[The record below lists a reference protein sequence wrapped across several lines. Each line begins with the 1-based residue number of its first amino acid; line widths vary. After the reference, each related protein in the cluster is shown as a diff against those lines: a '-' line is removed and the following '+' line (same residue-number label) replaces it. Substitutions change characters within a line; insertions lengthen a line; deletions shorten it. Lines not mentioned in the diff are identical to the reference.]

1 MSFPIQVA
9 AVKIFSQSRAPQ
21 CLPRILLDKLVK
33 GFLALFFGRKK
44 VRRSRAPRGRN
55 WVRTRAHG
63 RRELSWGL
71 RWHNMGSGFFS
82 LLLRSRSGASWSA
95 PLVHPL
101 TQWLGAAAGADCAW
115 LPVHHGGFWK
125 NFLFYVPFAA
135 LFAPGNLDIAFA
147 LVSFSPSV
155 FGCCLWSTFLG
166 RVLGS
171 TVDTCFTSGFWR
183 ISHIFYVWCT
193 QIVAFLSIP
202 QNGEVCTVDASS
214 CSISSRGSHFESGHY
229 FYELSM

>member
-1 MSFPIQVA
+1 MSSS
-9 AVKIFSQSRAPQ
+9 K
-21 CLPRILLDKLVK
+21 ILLDKLVK
-33 GFLALFFGRKK
+33 GFLALFPGRKK

-71 RWHNMGSGFFS
+71 QWHNMGCGFFS
-82 LLLRSRSGASWSA
+82 LLLRSKSGASWSA

-115 LPVHHGGFWK
+115 LPVRHGGFWK

-155 FGCCLWSTFLG
+155 FGCCLWSTFFG
-166 RVLGS
+166 TRAW
-171 TVDTCFTSGFWR
+171 FNSG
-183 ISHIFYVWCT
+183 YM
-193 QIVAFLSIP
+193 
-202 QNGEVCTVDASS
+202 
-214 CSISSRGSHFESGHY
+214 
-229 FYELSM
+229 FYEWLLANFTYFLRVVHSDRDVPLHSTEWRSVHS

>member
-1 MSFPIQVA
+1 
-9 AVKIFSQSRAPQ
+9 
-21 CLPRILLDKLVK
+21 
-33 GFLALFFGRKK
+33 
-44 VRRSRAPRGRN
+44 
-55 WVRTRAHG
+55 
-63 RRELSWGL
+63 
-71 RWHNMGSGFFS
+71 MGCGFFS
-82 LLLRSRSGASWSA
+82 LLLRSKSGASWSA

-115 LPVHHGGFWK
+115 LPVRHGGFWK
-125 NFLFYVPFAA
+125 NFLFYVPSAA
-135 LFAPGNLDIAFA
+135 LFAHGNLDIAFT

-155 FGCCLWSTFLG
+155 FGCCLWSTLYSG

-171 TVDTCFTSGFWR
+171 TVDTCSTSGFWR
-183 ISHIFYVWCT
+183 TSHIFYVWCT

-214 CSISSRGSHFESGHY
+214 CSVSSRGSHFESGHY